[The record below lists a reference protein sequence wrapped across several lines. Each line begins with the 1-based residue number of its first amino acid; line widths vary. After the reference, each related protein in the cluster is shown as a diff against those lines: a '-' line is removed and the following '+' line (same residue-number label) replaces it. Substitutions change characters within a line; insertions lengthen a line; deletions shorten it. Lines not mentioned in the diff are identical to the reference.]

1 MLIDLL
7 CCRTRTHVLADALHH
22 GSAAAVLHNLGQAVV
37 VAVVVTPRLAP
48 AAQTAPGA
56 HRAVAAPGHHLCV
69 RHAAEQPRVCVQRS
83 ADDTDR
89 IPLRR

>member
-1 MLIDLL
+1 MLIDWLYR
-7 CCRTRTHVLADALHH
+7 RTRTHVLADALHH
-22 GSAAAVLHNLGQAVV
+22 GSAAAVLHNLGQAVLV
-37 VAVVVTPRLAP
+37 LVAPRLAP

-56 HRAVAAPGHHLCV
+56 HGAVAAPGHHLCV

>member
-1 MLIDLL
+1 MLIDWL
-7 CCRTRTHVLADALHH
+7 CRRTRTHVLADALHH

-37 VAVVVTPRLAP
+37 LVLVAPRLAP

-56 HRAVAAPGHHLCV
+56 HRAVATPGHHLCV
-69 RHAAEQPRVCVQRS
+69 GYAAEQPRVCVQRS